1 MPSLDVSC
9 KYKIQKIQNACI
21 RYIFGLRLRDHVSH
35 KLRDLKWLNMSNRL
49 KLHLACLLHKLIIT
63 GKPRYLWS
71 KLNFNQSGHDMSTRS
86 NRLLDIP
93 SHKTCLYKRSFTYNA
108 TAVYNEVPFSL
119 RSLPFA
125 AFKHKYREV
134 LLRC

>member
-1 MPSLDVSC
+1 MLNVFSC

-63 GKPRYLWS
+63 GKPRYLGS

-86 NRLLDIP
+86 NLLLDIP
-93 SHKTCLYKRSFTYNA
+93 SHKTSLYKRSFTYNA
-108 TAVYNEVPFSL
+108 TAVYNEVPVSL
-119 RSLPFA
+119 RSLSFA